1 LDEEEDI
8 MILLG
13 RRVILFSASTGE
25 IVWMGEN
32 EPMGTLLPRH
42 EDMTMVSYHQTCL
55 GERHTACSLA
65 FISSSLEVILLAE
78 LDSTREMQGPTV
90 VEAST
95 TLVQNEILENNWQIQ
110 RVHQHPVVITSSDTV
125 VADTLFREMGGEKKV
140 RKCIISFYP

>member
-32 EPMGTLLPRH
+32 EPMGTLLPHH
-42 EDMTMVSYHQTCL
+42 EDMMMVSYHQTCL

-65 FISSSLEVILLAE
+65 FISSLLEVILLAE

-110 RVHQHPVVITSSDTV
+110 CVHQHPVVITSSDTV